1 MERFQRLKLLIGEQG
16 LKRLADAKVLVA
28 GLGGVGSFCAEAL
41 VRCGVGTVGAL
52 DSDVSEPS
60 NLNRQLFALESTLSQ
75 PKTDAFIQRAREI
88 NPDIQVETWHLRLN
102 RETFQSVGIEQYDVV
117 ADCID
122 ALVPKLN
129 LILYCLE
136 QDIPVVASTGAGFK
150 LDPTQVTAGSIWDTR
165 IDPLAHRMRKK
176 LRQWGYGSRDFP
188 VVYSR
193 EHRPEGVGRG
203 ETIGSIVTVTGTF
216 GLTVAAQVLEILLA
230 RRMDA

>member
-1 MERFQRLKLLIGEQG
+1 MERFERLKLLIGDRG
-16 LKRLADAKVLVA
+16 LEKLAASRVLVA

-41 VRCGVGTVGAL
+41 VRCGIGTIGAL
-52 DSDVSEPS
+52 DGDVSEPT
-60 NLNRQLFALESTLSQ
+60 NLNRQLFALESTMSQ
-75 PKTDAFIQRAREI
+75 PKTDSFAARAREI
-88 NPDIQVETWHLRLN
+88 NPKAQVETWHLRLN
-102 RETFQSVGIEQYDVV
+102 RETFQSVGIEGYDVV

-136 QDIPVVASTGAGFK
+136 QNIPVVASTGAGFK
-150 LDPTQVTAGSIWDTR
+150 LDPTQIAVGSIWDTR

-176 LRQWGYGSRDFP
+176 LRQWGYGNRDFP

-193 EHRPEGVGRG
+193 EHRPEGVNRG

-216 GLTVAAQVLEILLA
+216 GLTVAAEVLQILLA
-230 RRMDA
+230 DLMDA